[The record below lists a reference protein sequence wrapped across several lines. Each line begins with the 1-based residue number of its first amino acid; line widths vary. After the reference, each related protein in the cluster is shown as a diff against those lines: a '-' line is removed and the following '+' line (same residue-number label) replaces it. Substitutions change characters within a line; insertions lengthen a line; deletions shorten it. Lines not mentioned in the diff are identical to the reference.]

1 MKARPLLCLALF
13 AQGLFAADPG
23 PQEPL
28 GDLFEVRSALP
39 ASPAPP
45 QRPVPATP
53 PLPRIMLT
61 APMVTLNGVARSDL
75 AQVLADALADRLLR
89 QGGCVVLDSLF
100 AVPGARSD
108 EAPEAAGDSDA
119 LTDLPDFV
127 LASSVV
133 AEGSDYHVT
142 LRKIRPGTGEVA
154 GLARASQRG
163 GLAAIDKAAGQALAR
178 LMPPPDVRPQITS
191 IKAWMTPP
199 PPPKPKPAPVPSEIA
214 AAPRAISPHD
224 VGLLAKMEAV
234 AQAKRDAFR
243 FAALSSDPKRVGSI
257 AAVDARWS
265 FAVVSC
271 GRSHG
276 LQPGDRLMTWNGR
289 DPANVVEF
297 TVTRTEGSRVV
308 VDVPDTAAA
317 RLQSGDAVF
326 TWSAPAE

>member
-1 MKARPLLCLALF
+1 MKARPLLCLALS
-13 AQGLFAADPG
+13 ACGLRAADPA
-23 PQEPL
+23 PAEPPA
-28 GDLFEVRSALP
+28 DLFEVRPALP
-39 ASPAPP
+39 AAPVP
-45 QRPVPATP
+45 PPREIPATP

-61 APMVTLNGVARSDL
+61 APIVTLNGVARQDL

-100 AVPGARSD
+100 AVPGTRPVDAQ
-108 EAPEAAGDSDA
+108 ETAGDSDA
-119 LTDLPDFV
+119 LAGLPDFV

-142 LRKIRPGTGEVA
+142 LRKIRPGTGEVT

-178 LMPPPDVRPQITS
+178 LMPPPDPRPQITS

-199 PPPKPKPAPVPSEIA
+199 PPPKPKPAPVPPEIA
-214 AAPRAISPHD
+214 SAPRAISPQD
-224 VGLLAKMEAV
+224 AGLLAKMEAV
-234 AQAKRDAFR
+234 AEAKRDAFR
-243 FAALSSDPKRVGSI
+243 FAALSSDPKRVGSV

-297 TVTRTEGSRVV
+297 TVTRTEGTRVV
-308 VDVPDTAAA
+308 VDVPEAAAA